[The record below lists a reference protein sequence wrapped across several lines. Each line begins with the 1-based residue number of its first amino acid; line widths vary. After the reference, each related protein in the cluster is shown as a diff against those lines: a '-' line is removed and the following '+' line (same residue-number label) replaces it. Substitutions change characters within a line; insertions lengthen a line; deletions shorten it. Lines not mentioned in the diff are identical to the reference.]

1 MNVEFLLHIDLFDQ
15 LGCRK
20 AEHALT
26 PADLL
31 SKCEKESD
39 CQKEEEDVPF
49 GRQRK
54 DMVARSVPRVYDR
67 KDQTAD
73 QETHGAERL
82 KESVLTS
89 EPPNCLDRESNQT
102 QIGNCE
108 YRYDNEE
115 VGERCLLHVS
125 PNVECASQHSKLI

>member
-1 MNVEFLLHIDLFDQ
+1 MEAHAHWYRHTVKEPKCSERAIHVQQFPSTCDIATVKNTDIMNVEFLLHIDLFDQ

-39 CQKEEEDVPF
+39 CQKEEEDIPF
-49 GRQRK
+49 RRQRK

-67 KDQTAD
+67 KDRTAD
-73 QETHGAERL
+73 QEAHCAERGMRKSTL
-82 KESVLTS
+82 KAYLS
-89 EPPNCLDRESNQT
+89 RF
-102 QIGNCE
+102 
-108 YRYDNEE
+108 
-115 VGERCLLHVS
+115 
-125 PNVECASQHSKLI
+125 